1 MQARFKALVAFVA
14 FFSFGF
20 YIISKHANTNEI
32 QRDPAAINKSI
43 NLTGLTGNDLVEGLA
58 EKLSTDLQVASV
70 TSGSAEGER
79 YKNLVM
85 SQFDITVAGRDGSIC
100 QEYSKIFFEFE
111 GTNQISGDH
120 KAKMV
125 VEGDCVTQTDSN
137 KLRPISIPVSKILAE
152 RVAEGEY
159 NYRDGQSAVVN
170 FAYVDGEWPKRW
182 VLKQVRFAKPQ
193 TGDQLVIFGN
203 KIQKSELDP
212 FVVEF

>member
-1 MQARFKALVAFVA
+1 MQARIKALVAFVT

-20 YIISKHANTNEI
+20 FIFSKHVSINEI

-43 NLTGLTGNDLVEGLA
+43 NLTGLAGNELIESLA
-58 EKLSTDLQVASV
+58 EKLSTDLRVASV
-70 TSGSAEGER
+70 TSGAAEGEK

-85 SQFDITVAGRDGSIC
+85 SHFDITVAGRDGSIC
-100 QEYSKIFFEFE
+100 QEYSKISFEFE
-111 GTNQISGDH
+111 GTNQVSGDH
-120 KAKMV
+120 KAKMT
-125 VEGDCVTQTDSN
+125 VEGDCVSQSDSN

-170 FAYVDGEWPKRW
+170 FAYVDGEWPRRW
-182 VLKQVRFAKPQ
+182 VLKEVRFSKPQ
-193 TGDQLVIFGN
+193 SGDQLIILGN

-212 FVVEF
+212 FIVEF